1 MVVSLINRQQVK
13 PGDFTIRESGAVQM
27 NDTSRKAM
35 LVAWQQRKQE
45 QITHPFLNEKTTV
58 GLLLHLQARL
68 MARYLRNDLDAYPPF
83 VWK

>member
-1 MVVSLINRQQVK
+1 
-13 PGDFTIRESGAVQM
+13 
-27 NDTSRKAM
+27 M